1 MQCTLVRNFSDHC
14 PIILRSKVIDWGP
27 KLFRVLDSW
36 LLYRSFIKVVQDCWS
51 STQQSGWGD
60 YVLKEK
66 LKRLKN
72 RLKIWNK
79 EQYGDTYKKVKQ
91 IQDELSNLEEMTMDR
106 QLSPQEA
113 IFRKELQEKLWVT
126 AHSHESL
133 LRQKART
140 RWIEGDCNSRY
151 FHLMINKS
159 HRNSLLKGIMIE
171 GSWVD
176 EPQKVKKR
184 QPDNFFYKGLKSQSS
199 SDH

>member
-1 MQCTLVRNFSDHC
+1 
-14 PIILRSKVIDWGP
+14 
-27 KLFRVLDSW
+27 
-36 LLYRSFIKVVQDCWS
+36 
-51 STQQSGWGD
+51 
-60 YVLKEK
+60 VLKEK